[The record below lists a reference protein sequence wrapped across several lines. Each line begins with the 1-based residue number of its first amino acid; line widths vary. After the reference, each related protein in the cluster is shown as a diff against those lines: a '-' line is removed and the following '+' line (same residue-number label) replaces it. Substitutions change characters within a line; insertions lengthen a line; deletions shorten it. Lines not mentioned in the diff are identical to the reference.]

1 MAATQRL
8 ENKCRV
14 NSDWTSPSLSVNNG
28 KKGQGDVC
36 PDGSSTDS
44 YSPSCGCVRK
54 ELKKNS
60 ILYFTKEFHNFTEEF
75 YTLHTQIFPEF
86 SRHYKKVFYR
96 ELSSPKNASK
106 KWGRLVLF
114 FFFFFPSAA
123 FHLSR
128 SPTISNSQ
136 KNDNMLEKKK
146 VQGVICIPQ
155 KRHTKTFG
163 GKKRSR
169 QTTELWEVTG
179 CAKESA
185 VGVY

>member
-28 KKGQGDVC
+28 KKGHGDVC
-36 PDGSSTDS
+36 PDGSSNDS

-106 KWGRLVLF
+106 SGDVSF
-114 FFFFFPSAA
+114 FFFFSF
-123 FHLSR
+123 FLQLLFTFR
-128 SPTISNSQ
+128 GRQRYQIL
-136 KNDNMLEKKK
+136 KRMIICWRKKK
-146 VQGVICIPQ
+146 FKVLYVFHKKDTQ
-155 KRHTKTFG
+155 RLG
-163 GKKRSR
+163 GKKCSR

-179 CAKESA
+179 CAKESV